1 MKKSI
6 YILSIFTLIYSCTK
20 KESTPTV
27 IAPIVPSIIT
37 IGTQKWMD
45 KNLEVATY
53 RNGDI
58 IPQVTDPTIWAAL
71 KTGAW
76 CFYNN
81 DAAKGAKY
89 GKLYNWYAVIDSRGL
104 APKGWHI
111 PSDAEW
117 TTLSTLLGGEEVA
130 GGKLKEVGTNKNWRS
145 PNTNATNESGFT
157 ALPGG
162 YRFHDGPFNGVVS
175 IGLWWS
181 ATEFNSSYAWLRY
194 LEYSVEYFPSWTYE
208 KNYGFSVRCL
218 KD

>member
-1 MKKSI
+1 MKK
-6 YILSIFTLIYSCTK
+6 LIFFPFIFLIIFSCSK
-20 KESTPTV
+20 KETTPTIIPPV
-27 IAPIVPSIIT
+27 VTSIIT

-81 DAAKGAKY
+81 DVAKGAKY

-117 TTLSTLLGGEEVA
+117 TNLNIFLGDEA
-130 GGKLKEVGTNKNWRS
+130 GGKLKELGTLNWQY
-145 PNTNATNESGFT
+145 PNRQATNYSGFS

-162 YRFHDGPFNGVVS
+162 FRDYDGKFS
-175 IGLWWS
+175 IVGSYGYWWS
-181 ATEFNSSYAWLRY
+181 ATELSSSSAMMRSL
-194 LEYSVEYFPSWTYE
+194 SYFDGALFRSSSL
-208 KNYGFSVRCL
+208 KHFGFSVRCL